1 MQRYADYAK
10 IFEQSYYQLS
20 AHTVEELSIGLM
32 YRYESCKG
40 SLESDVEMLVKYCGD
55 KAEAVMQSA
64 LKYIRKV
71 YTSHSWQYY
80 NVLFETAWAANRCG
94 HPLRAAKFFRAA
106 LILNY
111 REKNDSISGINSYY
125 ISDFYDSSEHNMSKP
140 EELIDRNTAYS
151 AGIRKRVLQRHFARA
166 AEAFEAAGFPFEAE
180 ALYKRLCDEQLRYG
194 DVFALRYINDLCRLY
209 TRIGM
214 LNLAKAYC
222 GAAEKIVS
230 ENRRLDIDILR
241 RTKEN
246 KADLLFREG
255 DFRGAYQICHSF
267 RRYSAGLE
275 QHIDLEILFDFVLY
289 LASGERRDSKLS
301 EMQTKLNTP
310 DVNTA
315 VCILKLML
323 GLNIE
328 KKGLDP
334 KIMDTLKK
342 VESTQGG
349 SYFKGQYCYYYA
361 LICAQSEPQKSIQL
375 LAQAERYL
383 AEKHSSQ
390 QGWNLPGIM
399 KAQLFKA
406 IIKKKRGVSLGW
418 RKDISGCGVIYE
430 WILLISYIDELIE
443 RNHYSDAMNLLP
455 ALYGILRAI
464 SGISVQLY
472 AAGAFLKR
480 YIAALDGKNML
491 SEQRKAELTEYM
503 RSLNECVPLFG
514 GQEDFGMSFISSGD
528 SEFLDEYLYELTEC
542 DRED

>member
-1 MQRYADYAK
+1 MQRYAEYAR
-10 IFEQSYYQLS
+10 IYEQSYYQLS
-20 AHTVEELSIGLM
+20 AHTAEELSIGLM

-55 KAEAVMQSA
+55 KAEEVMLSS

-71 YTSHSWQYY
+71 FTSHSWQYY
-80 NVLFETAWAANRCG
+80 NVLFETAWAAYRCCN
-94 HPLRAAKFFRAA
+94 PLRAAKLFRAA

-180 ALYKRLCDEQLRYG
+180 ALYKRLGDEQLRYG
-194 DVFALRYINDLCRLY
+194 DVFALKYINGLCRLY

-222 GAAEKIVS
+222 AAAEKIVS
-230 ENRRLDIDILR
+230 ENRRLDIDVVR
-241 RTKEN
+241 KTKEN
-246 KADLLFREG
+246 KAELLFRAG
-255 DFRGAYQICHSF
+255 DFRGAYQLSHSF
-267 RRYSAGLE
+267 RRYRAGIEQLIELE
-275 QHIDLEILFDFVLY
+275 LLFDFVLY
-289 LASGERRDSKLS
+289 LASGKRRDSKLS
-301 EMQTKLNTP
+301 EMQTKLDTP
-310 DVNTA
+310 DINTA
-315 VCILKLML
+315 VCILKLMF

-328 KKGLDP
+328 KKGMDP

-342 VESTQGG
+342 VESTQDGN
-349 SYFKGQYCYYYA
+349 YFKGLYCYYYA
-361 LICAQSEPQKSIQL
+361 LIYAQSEPQKAIQL

-390 QGWNLPGIM
+390 QGRNLPCIM

-406 IIKKKRGVSLGW
+406 IIEKKRGVSLGW
-418 RKDISGCGVIYE
+418 RKDMAGCGVIYE
-430 WILLISYIDELIE
+430 WILLVSYIDELIE
-443 RNHYSDAMNLLP
+443 RNKYSDAMNLLP

-464 SGISVQLY
+464 SGVSVKLY
-472 AAGAFLKR
+472 GTGAFLKG
-480 YIAALDGKNML
+480 YIAALDGKNMF

-503 RSLNECVPLFG
+503 CSLNECVPLFG
-514 GQEDFGMSFISSGD
+514 EQEDFGMSFISSGD
-528 SEFLDEYLYELTEC
+528 NEFLDEYLYELTEC
-542 DRED
+542 ERED